1 VRDDRAGCRDGAWVD
16 YGFDAAE
23 EALDFTEE
31 AVEKSWKE
39 AIKKVLGESSTPLH
53 YTEISEQILTRGYY
67 ETDGA
72 TPAATVN
79 AQLTS
84 SIKHDGERSPFLRV
98 GKGIFA
104 LKNSPAAITT
114 PLPTPT
120 SKPKK
125 LETLAESELES
136 SDSIIQSFGMY
147 WQRDLVVWRHDP
159 KMYGK
164 QQALSKPVD
173 FGKQKGIY
181 ILYDH
186 HTVVYVG
193 RAIDRPLG
201 KRLFEHTVDRLGS
214 RWNRFSWFG
223 LLDVTQDGGLRE
235 TVLNT
240 SLAALVATLEALLI
254 EALEPPQNRKRGDDF
269 SAIEYIQ
276 DIDPE
281 LKEREIQN
289 TLRSIEQKM
298 RGGS

>member
-1 VRDDRAGCRDGAWVD
+1 M
-16 YGFDAAE
+16 
-23 EALDFTEE
+23 
-31 AVEKSWKE
+31 EKSWKN
-39 AIKKVLGESSTPLH
+39 AIKRVLTESSMPLH
-53 YTEISEQILTRGYY
+53 YTEISEQILSRAYY

-72 TPAATVN
+72 TPASTVN

-84 SIKHDGERSPFLRV
+84 SIKHDGPNSPFIRV
-98 GKGIFA
+98 GKGIFS
-104 LKNSPAAITT
+104 LKNFPTGVTPPA
-114 PLPTPT
+114 PLSVFKQDQLAPL
-120 SKPKK
+120 
-125 LETLAESELES
+125 LETDVES
-136 SDSIIQSFGMY
+136 SDSIIHSFGMY
-147 WQRDLVVWRHDP
+147 WQRNLVVWRNDP

-193 RAIDRPLG
+193 RSIDRPLG

-223 LLDVTQDGGLRE
+223 LLDVTQEGNLRE
-235 TVLNT
+235 TALST

-276 DIDPE
+276 YIDPE

>member
-1 VRDDRAGCRDGAWVD
+1 M
-16 YGFDAAE
+16 
-23 EALDFTEE
+23 
-31 AVEKSWKE
+31 EKSWKE
-39 AIKKVLGESSTPLH
+39 AIKKVLAESSTPLH
-53 YTEISEQILTRGYY
+53 YTEISEQVLSRGYY

-79 AQLTS
+79 AQLAS
-84 SIKHDGERSPFLRV
+84 SIKHDGDKSPFIRV

-104 LKNSPAAITT
+104 LKNSPAAKILPE
-114 PLPTPT
+114 PLSV
-120 SKPKK
+120 SKQKK
-125 LETLAESELES
+125 MKILAETDVQLSE
-136 SDSIIQSFGMY
+136 SIIHSFGMY
-147 WQRDLVVWRHDP
+147 WQRDLVLWRNDP

-193 RAIDRPLG
+193 RSIDRPLG

-223 LLDVTQDGGLRE
+223 LLDVTQEGGLRE
-235 TVLNT
+235 TAVNT

>member
-1 VRDDRAGCRDGAWVD
+1 M
-16 YGFDAAE
+16 
-23 EALDFTEE
+23 
-31 AVEKSWKE
+31 EKSWKE
-39 AIKKVLGESSTPLH
+39 AIKKVLQESMAPLH
-53 YTEISEQILTRGYY
+53 YTEISEKILTGGYY

-79 AQLTS
+79 AQIST
-84 SIKHDGERSPFLRV
+84 SIKHDGEKSPFIRV

-104 LKNSPAAITT
+104 LKALTIAETVPE
-114 PLPTPT
+114 
-120 SKPKK
+120 SKPGAK
-125 LETLAESELES
+125 LEKLTGLTELDVES

-147 WQRDLVVWRHDP
+147 WQRDLVVWRSDL

-164 QQALSKPVD
+164 QQAQSKPVD

-193 RAIDRPLG
+193 RSIDRPLG

-223 LLDVTQDGGLRE
+223 LLDVTQEGGLRE
-235 TVLNT
+235 APLNA
-240 SLAALVATLEALLI
+240 SLANLVATLEALLI

-269 SAIEYIQ
+269 SAVEYIQ
-276 DIDPE
+276 AIDPE
-281 LKEREIQN
+281 LKEKEIQN